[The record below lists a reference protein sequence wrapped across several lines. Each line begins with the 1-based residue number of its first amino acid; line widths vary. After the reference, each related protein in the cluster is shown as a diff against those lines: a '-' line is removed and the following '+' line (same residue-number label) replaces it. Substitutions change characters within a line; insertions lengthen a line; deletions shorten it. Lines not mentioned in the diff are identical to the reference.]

1 MYEYFS
7 YSQKRNQLM
16 EMAHDSIVWNVNIGL
31 CHCILNLSNFS
42 LMEWIQHLFILF
54 AALAS
59 VAFLIYKW
67 MPKSKSKK
75 GGSCDTNCGCH

>member
-1 MYEYFS
+1 
-7 YSQKRNQLM
+7 
-16 EMAHDSIVWNVNIGL
+16 
-31 CHCILNLSNFS
+31 
-42 LMEWIQHLFILF
+42 MEWIQLLFVLF
-54 AALAS
+54 AALAA